1 MKNLVKNLKPY
12 WHWIIV
18 LVLVLSLQAY
28 SDLALPAYTQD
39 IIDVGIQNKG
49 IEHIIPEKIQA
60 QDYESATVFMTEDE
74 KTTWE
79 KAFDAKATHGVYAR
93 RSMSEEALD
102 AADKA
107 LLVPLVM
114 PFRAAHTEDLQDAA
128 AADHASGA
136 AATPGGG
143 DTDTAAAR
151 AQMQKVIDTVGDK
164 TLKAMGVAYAAE
176 CDARAGVDVDARQT
190 RYLWIAG
197 AKMGLMALL
206 MFLSA
211 GVAALIASRVGAGVG
226 RDLRRQ
232 LYRNVMAFSDGEM
245 SRFQTASLITRA
257 TNDVQ
262 QVQMVSTMMLRMVLF
277 SPIMGLWGIIK
288 VARTGA
294 DMGYIVALAVLM
306 IIALVGLLMA
316 VTMPKFRIMQTLIDG
331 VNLVAREILTGLSV
345 IRAFTREKEEQER
358 FDKANTELMRIQLFT
373 SRVMALMH
381 PSMQLIMFGL
391 TVVITWASA
400 SRIDD
405 GTLQVGAMTA
415 FITYSIMIVMSFLML
430 TVMSILLPR
439 AGVAADRIQEVIQTV
454 PAIQEPTEVT
464 HIREHTGTVR
474 FEHVSFRYPDAD
486 MDIIKDIDFEARPG
500 ETTAIIGSTGCGKSS
515 LVHLIP
521 RFYDVSAGRVL
532 IDGVDVRELPLEELR
547 RCVGFVPQKGVL
559 FSGTIASN
567 LRFGD
572 SDASEEELKRAA
584 EIAQADGFVQEKE
597 KGYDS
602 AIAQGGS
609 NVSGGQKQRLAIAR
623 AIARK
628 PEILIFDDSFSAL
641 DMKTDAALRRALAEE
656 LSGTTRI
663 IVAQRISTIL
673 HAEQIL
679 VMDEGRIVGQGTH
692 EELMRSCRVYREIA
706 DSQLSSM
713 ELEAM

>member
-1 MKNLVKNLKPY
+1 
-12 WHWIIV
+12 
-18 LVLVLSLQAY
+18 
-28 SDLALPAYTQD
+28 
-39 IIDVGIQNKG
+39 
-49 IEHIIPEKIQA
+49 
-60 QDYESATVFMTEDE
+60 
-74 KTTWE
+74 
-79 KAFDAKATHGVYAR
+79 
-93 RSMSEEALD
+93 
-102 AADKA
+102 
-107 LLVPLVM
+107 
-114 PFRAAHTEDLQDAA
+114 
-128 AADHASGA
+128 
-136 AATPGGG
+136 
-143 DTDTAAAR
+143 
-151 AQMQKVIDTVGDK
+151 
-164 TLKAMGVAYAAE
+164 
-176 CDARAGVDVDARQT
+176 
-190 RYLWIAG
+190 
-197 AKMGLMALL
+197 
-206 MFLSA
+206 
-211 GVAALIASRVGAGVG
+211 
-226 RDLRRQ
+226 
-232 LYRNVMAFSDGEM
+232 
-245 SRFQTASLITRA
+245 
-257 TNDVQ
+257 
-262 QVQMVSTMMLRMVLF
+262 
-277 SPIMGLWGIIK
+277 
-288 VARTGA
+288 
-294 DMGYIVALAVLM
+294 
-306 IIALVGLLMA
+306 
-316 VTMPKFRIMQTLIDG
+316 
-331 VNLVAREILTGLSV
+331 
-345 IRAFTREKEEQER
+345 
-358 FDKANTELMRIQLFT
+358 
-373 SRVMALMH
+373 MALMH